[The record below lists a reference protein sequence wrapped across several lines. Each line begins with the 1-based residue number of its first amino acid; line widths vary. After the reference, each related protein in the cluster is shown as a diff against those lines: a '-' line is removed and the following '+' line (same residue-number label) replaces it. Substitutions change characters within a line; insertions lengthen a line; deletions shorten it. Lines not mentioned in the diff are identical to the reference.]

1 RQFADHGMPVRYELP
16 LPRPVD
22 VGDRRQLY
30 VHTRGG
36 SRDAVAKPSGE

>member
-30 VHTRGG
+30 VHTRPAPRT
-36 SRDAVAKPSGE
+36 SPPRRS